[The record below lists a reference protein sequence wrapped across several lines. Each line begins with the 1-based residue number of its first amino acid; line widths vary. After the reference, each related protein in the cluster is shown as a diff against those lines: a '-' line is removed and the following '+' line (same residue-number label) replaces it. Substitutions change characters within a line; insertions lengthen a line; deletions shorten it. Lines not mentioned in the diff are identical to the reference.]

1 MEAHCRRRPRRQQRL
16 PASMLTGLLLLLAA
30 AWAFGA
36 RPGAGLQLGDGT
48 VEAGASMGLR
58 HLSSALPLA
67 PANACTPRSIET
79 FPPDLIST
87 PAKQR
92 GAILLH
98 VCVAVWLFAALAVV
112 CDEYFVADCSTR
124 NASRRGA
131 STRGASTSGAS
142 TMLKLKPDVAGA
154 TFMAAGSSAPEL
166 FTSVIGVFFAD
177 SDVGVSTIVGSAVFN
192 LLFIIGLCGL
202 CATQAIYLSWWPM
215 FRDCSYY
222 SLSVISLILVIYNEE
237 VHWYE
242 ALIFLVMYCGYIAIM
257 YLNERIDS
265 SIAARFPALAT
276 GGSQRLAQADAEAA
290 AAAGATVRET
300 GVPMV
305 ANKLAILART
315 QNFHNPALD
324 AADDLSESGRRLAV
338 NQMMFDA
345 ELQLQRSASDL
356 GETDESPQT
365 VEVQAEP
372 YESPLSMPKS
382 RGKRI
387 YWALMLPW
395 HLVFALSIPDCRR
408 PGGRWR
414 KIFFITLLNSI
425 LWIAGMSYLLVWMVC
440 AVGDTL
446 GIPDTVM
453 GLTLLAAGTSVP
465 DALSS
470 IFTAMAECQGSIGN
484 ALPAAAGFGDMAVS
498 NSVGSN
504 VFDILMGLG
513 LPWLVSTGLKSPGSF
528 VKINSAG
535 LTYSSV
541 TLLSTVLFL
550 FLSVYLN
557 KMRLDRRLGLVCLLL
572 YCVFITV
579 SILFETNVFA
589 KMNPPAC
596 PRSRH

>member
-1 MEAHCRRRPRRQQRL
+1 MEEAHCRRRLRRQQRL
-16 PASMLTGLLLLLAA
+16 PASLLTGLLLLLAA

-112 CDEYFVADCSTR
+112 CDEYFVASLEVLCDV
-124 NASRRGA
+124 
-131 STRGASTSGAS
+131 
-142 TMLKLKPDVAGA
+142 LKLKPDVAGA

-305 ANKLAILART
+305 ANKLAIPGPHAE
-315 QNFHNPALD
+315 FHNPALD

-356 GETDESPQT
+356 GDTDESPQT

-440 AVGDTL
+440 AVGMKIET
-446 GIPDTVM
+446 I
-453 GLTLLAAGTSVP
+453 LL
-465 DALSS
+465 
-470 IFTAMAECQGSIGN
+470 
-484 ALPAAAGFGDMAVS
+484 
-498 NSVGSN
+498 
-504 VFDILMGLG
+504 
-513 LPWLVSTGLKSPGSF
+513 
-528 VKINSAG
+528 
-535 LTYSSV
+535 
-541 TLLSTVLFL
+541 
-550 FLSVYLN
+550 
-557 KMRLDRRLGLVCLLL
+557 
-572 YCVFITV
+572 
-579 SILFETNVFA
+579 
-589 KMNPPAC
+589 
-596 PRSRH
+596 